1 MKSDNETHEQIPER
15 TFIEQARRAQIVEHT
30 IDVLAEYG
38 HGKASLALIARHAG
52 ISKGVI
58 SYHFNGK
65 ADLLDQVEI
74 EVARSIEAAIAP
86 QVEKQETA
94 RDMLF
99 TFIRANLEYMRD
111 HRSQLLAIIEIFYMR
126 ASGEDRRPTYEAF
139 EYEPVFE
146 VLEEILRYGQET
158 GEFGAFNTRVMSV
171 AIWAGVE
178 GMFTQW
184 AAHPD
189 LDLNEHTTELIALY
203 DRATRA
209 YSNGG

>member
-1 MKSDNETHEQIPER
+1 MKPDYRTVDQETER
-15 TFIEQARRAQIVEHT
+15 TFIEQVRRAQIVEHT
-30 IDVLAEYG
+30 IDVLAELG
-38 HGKASLALIARHAG
+38 HGKASLALIAQRAG

-58 SYHFNGK
+58 SYHFKGK

-74 EVARSIEAAIAP
+74 EVAKSIEAAIAP
-86 QVEKQETA
+86 QVEKQESA

-139 EYEPVFE
+139 EYEPIFE
-146 VLEEILRYGQET
+146 VLEEILRFGQQT
-158 GEFGAFNTRVMSV
+158 GEFCAFNTRVMAV

-178 GMFTQW
+178 GVFTQW

-189 LDLNEHTTELIALY
+189 LNLDEHISELIALY

-209 YSNGG
+209 DSNGG